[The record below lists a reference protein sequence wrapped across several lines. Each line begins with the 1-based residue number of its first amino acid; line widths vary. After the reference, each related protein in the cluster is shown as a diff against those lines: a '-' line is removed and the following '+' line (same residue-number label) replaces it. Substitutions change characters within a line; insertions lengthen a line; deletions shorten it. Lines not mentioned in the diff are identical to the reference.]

1 MCIRDSVI
9 ATDQIIIILAGALAG
24 GLVNGLTGFGT
35 ALTAVGLWL
44 FAIPPSVAAPL
55 AILCSV
61 VTQIQTLKGQRFLLA
76 ARVAEDDG
84 AKLTGVS
91 IVFADDLLLG
101 GHRLRKLLVGRTYHR
116 IRLRSAPSHRLV
128 TPARDAIV
136 DFVRRHR

>member
-1 MCIRDSVI
+1 LS
-9 ATDQIIIILAGALAG
+9 AE
-24 GLVNGLTGFGT
+24 
-35 ALTAVGLWL
+35 
-44 FAIPPSVAAPL
+44 
-55 AILCSV
+55 
-61 VTQIQTLKGQRFLLA
+61 LKGQRFLLA